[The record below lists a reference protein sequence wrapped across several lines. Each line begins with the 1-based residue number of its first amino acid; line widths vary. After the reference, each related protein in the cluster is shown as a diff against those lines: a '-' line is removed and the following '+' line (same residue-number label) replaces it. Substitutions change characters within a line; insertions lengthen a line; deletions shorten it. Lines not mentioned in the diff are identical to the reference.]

1 MWVAGRKRVFVGLV
15 VVDHPYTVVVVA
27 VAVVVVAIIFKVSN
41 VFALPLRTL
50 FSLNLLM
57 IWMLSCL

>member
-15 VVDHPYTVVVVA
+15 AVDHPYTVVVVVA

-41 VFALPLRTL
+41 IFACTL
-50 FSLNLLM
+50 LSLSEHFSL
-57 IWMLSCL
+57 STC